1 MKKLLLTGIAVL
13 LMATGTSHAQQ
24 FIGGS
29 GDYGRRHSY
38 QGSSVRFTPSEAACY
53 RANYAS
59 TLAMQR
65 CADRV
70 IARLSAGSKG
80 AADEKAALSQDCCAL
95 DGNIGIGPIFW
106 TRW

>member
-1 MKKLLLTGIAVL
+1 MAMKKLLLTGIAVL
-13 LMATGTSHAQQ
+13 LMATSAQAQQ

-29 GDYGRRHSY
+29 GDYGRRHGY
-38 QGSSVRFTPSEAACY
+38 QGSSVTFTPSETACY

-70 IARLSAGSKG
+70 IARLSAGS
-80 AADEKAALSQDCCAL
+80 
-95 DGNIGIGPIFW
+95 
-106 TRW
+106 RRVRRR

>member
-1 MKKLLLTGIAVL
+1 MKKLFLSSIAVL
-13 LMATGTSHAQQ
+13 FLATGAAQAQQ

-38 QGSSVRFTPSEAACY
+38 QGSSVRFTPSETACY

-70 IARLSAGSKG
+70 IARLSAGSRRG
-80 AADEKAALSQDCCAL
+80 
-95 DGNIGIGPIFW
+95 
-106 TRW
+106 RR

>member
-1 MKKLLLTGIAVL
+1 MKKLLLASVAALSVL
-13 LMATGTSHAQQ
+13 SASAAQAQQ

-29 GDYGRRHSY
+29 GDYGRRHGY
-38 QGSSVRFTPSEAACY
+38 QGSSVTFTPSETACY

-70 IARLSAGSKG
+70 IARLSAGSR
-80 AADEKAALSQDCCAL
+80 SV
-95 DGNIGIGPIFW
+95 
-106 TRW
+106 RRR

>member
-1 MKKLLLTGIAVL
+1 MRAIVAGVLAVAFSAGGDSGGRSPDMKKLLLTGVAAL
-13 LMATGTSHAQQ
+13 LLATGAAHAQQ

-38 QGSSVRFTPSEAACY
+38 QGGSVRLTPSEVSCY

-65 CADRV
+65 CTDRAIV
-70 IARLSAGSKG
+70 RLSAGS
-80 AADEKAALSQDCCAL
+80 
-95 DGNIGIGPIFW
+95 
-106 TRW
+106 RRVRRR

>member
-1 MKKLLLTGIAVL
+1 MKQLLLSGIAAL
-13 LMATGTSHAQQ
+13 FLATGAAQAQQ

-29 GDYGRRHSY
+29 GDYGRRHGY
-38 QGSSVRFTPSEAACY
+38 QGSSVTFTPSETACY

-70 IARLSAGSKG
+70 IARLSAGS
-80 AADEKAALSQDCCAL
+80 
-95 DGNIGIGPIFW
+95 
-106 TRW
+106 RRVR

>member
-1 MKKLLLTGIAVL
+1 MKKLLLAGVAAL
-13 LMATGTSHAQQ
+13 FLAAGTAHAQQ

-70 IARLSAGSKG
+70 IARLSAGSKRG
-80 AADEKAALSQDCCAL
+80 
-95 DGNIGIGPIFW
+95 
-106 TRW
+106 RR

>member
-1 MKKLLLTGIAVL
+1 MLLSAAVL
-13 LMATGTSHAQQ
+13 FLATATAHAQQ

-70 IARLSAGSKG
+70 IARLSAGSKRG
-80 AADEKAALSQDCCAL
+80 
-95 DGNIGIGPIFW
+95 
-106 TRW
+106 RR

>member
-1 MKKLLLTGIAVL
+1 VKRLMLLSAAVL
-13 LMATGTSHAQQ
+13 FLATATAHAQQ

-65 CADRV
+65 CAERG
-70 IARLSAGSKG
+70 R
-80 AADEKAALSQDCCAL
+80 
-95 DGNIGIGPIFW
+95 
-106 TRW
+106 R